1 MNLKRKHH
9 SFTTAKAVIAM
20 LGTAMFTVACSTVY
34 DDKTVYN
41 DIEIPFHDDFR
52 TDTELTESCRL
63 NKRGAY

>member
-41 DIEIPFHDDFR
+41 DIEVPFHDR
-52 TDTELTESCRL
+52 YGNLR
-63 NKRGAY
+63 KVAG